1 MSFYKGAIDGANVA
15 QSQIGSVTRIFM
27 QTDPVPR
34 KRVAESPLERRSLS
48 MEPLGRCVKI
58 VEK

>member
-1 MSFYKGAIDGANVA
+1 MSFYKGATDGANVA

-34 KRVAESPLERRSLS
+34 KRVAESPLERRSLI
-48 MEPLGRCVKI
+48 MEPLGVL
-58 VEK
+58 